1 MSILCCAIRAV
12 AVPLALSFWV
22 SNAIAGETKARSFS
36 GMCAYYSES
45 TKVASGERF
54 NPNGFTAAH
63 RSLPFG
69 TRVRVTDPKS
79 GRNVIVIIN
88 DRGPFNKGRVI
99 DVSLAAARVLGMIG
113 RGIIFVRAEVL

>member
-1 MSILCCAIRAV
+1 MTALRIAIRA
-12 AVPLALSFWV
+12 AVVVWGLGWLSQDAV
-22 SNAIAGETKARSFS
+22 AGEAVKHSFS

-45 TKVASGERF
+45 SKVASGGKF
-54 NPNGFTAAH
+54 NPNGLTAAH

-79 GRNVIVIIN
+79 GRNVIVTIN

-99 DVSLAAARVLGMIG
+99 DVSLAAARALGMIG
-113 RGIIFVRAEVL
+113 RGIMFVRADVL

>member
-1 MSILCCAIRAV
+1 MIALRFAIRAV
-12 AVPLALSFWV
+12 VMVLGLGLLSQH
-22 SNAIAGETKARSFS
+22 AIAGQTATHSFS

-45 TKVASGERF
+45 GKVASGGRF
-54 NPNGFTAAH
+54 NPNGLTAAH

-79 GRNVIVIIN
+79 GRSVIVTIN

-113 RGIIFVRAEVL
+113 RGIMFVRAEIL